1 MTEVIKVEISRWSSK
16 GISCFA
22 QLQKKLLQS
31 ISPGLRKKALAG
43 KLSGQLIDLKTP
55 ITEDGDIAIITPES
69 EEGLE
74 ILRHSSAHLLAQ
86 AVKRLF
92 KDVKLGIGPV
102 IENGFYYDIDS
113 PEPITAEDLPLIEK
127 EMKKI
132 INENIE
138 IIRHRCI
145 SSRSF

>member
-1 MTEVIKVEISRWSSK
+1 M
-16 GISCFA
+16 
-22 QLQKKLLQS
+22 
-31 ISPGLRKKALAG
+31 
-43 KLSGQLIDLKTP
+43 
-55 ITEDGDIAIITPES
+55 
-69 EEGLE
+69 
-74 ILRHSSAHLLAQ
+74 
-86 AVKRLF
+86 KRLF

-138 IIRHRCI
+138 IIRHKCI
-145 SSRSF
+145 SSRSFRKI